1 VQVIEKSYR
10 SSHRPGR
17 LAGAEH
23 DEISA
28 GCRHSRLS
36 GFGRELFSEW
46 RQSNT
51 PRLGAAL
58 AYYSV
63 FAIAPLFLLTLGIAG
78 VWFGQDSA
86 RQEMFGQ
93 VQQLVGTEG
102 GKAIE
107 SVVTAAA
114 NQPKTGA
121 WAAFVAGAALAV
133 AATGVFV
140 ELQNALNTIWKV
152 KPITQHG
159 LGGFIH
165 FVKARLISFAM
176 LLGVGFLLLISLVLS
191 ASLAATG
198 SFLGGFMGAQHLLW
212 AATNFMISLG
222 VISILFAMILKVLP
236 DVNIAWRDV
245 WIGGVLTALLFNL
258 GKFLLG
264 FYLGRSSIASAYGAT
279 GSLVIILL
287 WVYYSAQ
294 ILFFGAQFTKVYTR
308 RFGSHSGHGHK
319 AEPARHHGNSAKSIS
334 RI

>member
-1 VQVIEKSYR
+1 M
-10 SSHRPGR
+10 
-17 LAGAEH
+17 
-23 DEISA
+23 
-28 GCRHSRLS
+28 RLS

-78 VWFGQDSA
+78 MWFGQDSA
-86 RQEMFGQ
+86 RHEMFGQ

-107 SVVTAAA
+107 AVVTAAA
-114 NQPKTGA
+114 NKPKTGA

-140 ELQNALNTIWKV
+140 ELQNALNTIWNV
-152 KPITQHG
+152 KPSPQHG
-159 LGGFIH
+159 LGGFAN
-165 FVKARLISFAM
+165 FVKVRLISFAM

-191 ASLAATG
+191 ASLAAAG
-198 SFLGGFMGAQHLLW
+198 SFLGGFMGAEHLLW
-212 AATNFMISLG
+212 AATNFVISLAI
-222 VISILFAMILKVLP
+222 ISILFAMILKVLP
-236 DVNIAWRDV
+236 DVKMAWRDV

-294 ILFFGAQFTKVYTR
+294 ILFFGAQFTKVYAR
-308 RFGSHSGHGHK
+308 RFGSHSGRERKKGR
-319 AEPARHHGNSAKSIS
+319 ARFDL
-334 RI
+334 